1 MARRSLFVLG
11 AFVRDVGL
19 FGSRA
24 RFAVAALTVAMLC
37 GSCAKPMA
45 RSGKNFNNYM
55 NQTPP
60 ELAAAGAWINSQETL
75 SLAALRGRV
84 VWLEFSFLH

>member
-1 MARRSLFVLG
+1 MGMHS
-11 AFVRDVGL
+11 FVRQAFSIAASL
-19 FGSRA
+19 
-24 RFAVAALTVAMLC
+24 AVVLC
-37 GSCAKPMA
+37 GGCANPMGGSS
-45 RSGKNFNNYM
+45 RYFNSYIQ
-55 NQTPP
+55 QTPP